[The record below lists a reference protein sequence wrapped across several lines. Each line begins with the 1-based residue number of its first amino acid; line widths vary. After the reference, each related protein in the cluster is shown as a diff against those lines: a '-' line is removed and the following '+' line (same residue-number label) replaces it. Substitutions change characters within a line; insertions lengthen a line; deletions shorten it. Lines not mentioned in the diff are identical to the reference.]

1 MPKPASLPDRHRG
14 QDSTP
19 AGGAG
24 TRMTQGGRRRWW
36 WTGPD
41 GPGQSLRVQVL
52 ILLGVLA
59 LPTLL
64 VLLVV
69 IPALMETRFRHIE
82 REQVAQYSQIAREDL
97 ITEEER
103 VSLFTLNFSQ
113 WTSTFDFSVG
123 RNPGFE
129 ADAFGMSTFMGGRV
143 DYAGVTAPDGR
154 IVTALR
160 RDGSQV
166 LPAGPTVRALL
177 AQLPSPLPGEGAQGI
192 VLVGARPYLMAAR
205 PITRD
210 DGSGR
215 GGVMLFARLLSQTA
229 LGQLM
234 HSSGTFT
241 AQLAQLP
248 AEGQSA
254 LTFRPREVIG
264 ISALEA
270 PVGPPQLGLQLTIPR
285 AVHLAGQDTLWQLR
299 GVILLVTLTALLA
312 FMLFL
317 NRRVLRVLTRYV
329 ADTQRIA
336 RDPTHRLESSNR
348 TELGVLARTINDLL
362 DHLQGRE
369 AQLRERV
376 LRDELTGAYSRAGLA
391 ELLQEDASVRSALLI
406 EVPRLQELSG
416 LYGNAFVD
424 RLIRELADRLGNDDQ
439 HVVGRISSSGLALI
453 TRAPAQIDPAQM
465 LTRLEEPF
473 ALREGEVTLKLVAGY
488 SESIYPVP
496 FSALLRQA
504 SLALQH
510 AIDQRDHL
518 GVFDERMLRRSQYGH
533 TLETQLQGAAQ
544 RQELSLMYQPISDVD
559 TGRWVAIEALLRWQH
574 PLLGAVPPGTFIPV
588 AERSGQIYQLGDW
601 ALQTA
606 LRETEAARALW
617 PEARVNVNVSPVQL
631 LMPDY
636 AERVLQTLADLQ
648 VSAHLLTVE
657 VTESTVMQDVD
668 LACRHLRKLR
678 EAGVRV
684 ALDDFGSGHSSLS
697 LLTDLPLDIVK
708 LDRSFLREGAQET
721 ARGALLR
728 NTIRLARDL
737 QLSTVAEGVEDA
749 GMLTLLRDL
758 GCDYAQ
764 GYHISR
770 PDHLEDLLS
779 LRR

>member
-1 MPKPASLPDRHRG
+1 M
-14 QDSTP
+14 
-19 AGGAG
+19 
-24 TRMTQGGRRRWW
+24 
-36 WTGPD
+36 
-41 GPGQSLRVQVL
+41 
-52 ILLGVLA
+52 
-59 LPTLL
+59 
-64 VLLVV
+64 
-69 IPALMETRFRHIE
+69 
-82 REQVAQYSQIAREDL
+82 
-97 ITEEER
+97 
-103 VSLFTLNFSQ
+103 
-113 WTSTFDFSVG
+113 
-123 RNPGFE
+123 
-129 ADAFGMSTFMGGRV
+129 
-143 DYAGVTAPDGR
+143 
-154 IVTALR
+154 
-160 RDGSQV
+160 
-166 LPAGPTVRALL
+166 
-177 AQLPSPLPGEGAQGI
+177 
-192 VLVGARPYLMAAR
+192 
-205 PITRD
+205 
-210 DGSGR
+210 
-215 GGVMLFARLLSQTA
+215 
-229 LGQLM
+229 
-234 HSSGTFT
+234 
-241 AQLAQLP
+241 
-248 AEGQSA
+248 
-254 LTFRPREVIG
+254 
-264 ISALEA
+264 
-270 PVGPPQLGLQLTIPR
+270 
-285 AVHLAGQDTLWQLR
+285 
-299 GVILLVTLTALLA
+299 
-312 FMLFL
+312 
-317 NRRVLRVLTRYV
+317 
-329 ADTQRIA
+329 
-336 RDPTHRLESSNR
+336 
-348 TELGVLARTINDLL
+348 
-362 DHLQGRE
+362 
-369 AQLRERV
+369 
-376 LRDELTGAYSRAGLA
+376 
-391 ELLQEDASVRSALLI
+391 
-406 EVPRLQELSG
+406 
-416 LYGNAFVD
+416 D

-439 HVVGRISSSGLALI
+439 HVVGRISSGGLALI

-559 TGRWVAIEALLRWQH
+559 TGRWVAVEALLRWQH

-617 PEARVNVNVSPVQL
+617 PEAHVNVNVSPVQL

-636 AERVLQTLADLQ
+636 AERVLQTLTDLQ

-728 NTIRLARDL
+728 NTIRLAAGPSAVHGGRRGRGRRDAHRYCETWAATTPRGTTSPARTTSKTCSRCAADRPRVRVPDV
-737 QLSTVAEGVEDA
+737 QRTVRNLPLCFPLCCAV
-749 GMLTLLRDL
+749 LRV
-758 GCDYAQ
+758 
-764 GYHISR
+764 R
-770 PDHLEDLLS
+770 PVQS
-779 LRR
+779 SAPCPVR

>member
-1 MPKPASLPDRHRG
+1 MNRPAL
-14 QDSTP
+14 
-19 AGGAG
+19 
-24 TRMTQGGRRRWW
+24 RRRWW
-36 WTGPD
+36 WNGPH
-41 GPGQSLRVQVL
+41 GPGQSLRLQVV
-52 ILLGVLA
+52 ILLGMLA
-59 LPTLL
+59 VPTLL

-69 IPALMETRFRHIE
+69 IPGLMDRRFRQIE
-82 REQVAQYSQIAREDL
+82 REQVVQYTQIAREDL
-97 ITEEER
+97 DTEEQR

-113 WTSTFDFSVG
+113 WTSTFDFAAG

-129 ADAFGMSTFMGGRV
+129 ADAFGTSTFMGGRV
-143 DYAGVTAPDGR
+143 DYGGITAPDGR
-154 IVTALR
+154 LVTALHL
-160 RDGSQV
+160 DGARV
-166 LPAGPTVRALL
+166 VAAPATVRALL
-177 AQLPSPLPGEGAQGI
+177 AQLPRPLPAQGAQGI
-192 VLVGARPYLMAAR
+192 VLVDAQAYLMAGR

-210 DGSGR
+210 DGTGR
-215 GGVMLFARLLSQTA
+215 GGVMLFARLLSQQA
-229 LGQLM
+229 LSELM
-234 HSSGTFT
+234 HTPRTYT
-241 AQLAQLP
+241 AQLTSLPADGRTALSYQPRQVIGVAPIEAPSGPAQL
-248 AEGQSA
+248 A
-254 LTFRPREVIG
+254 LK
-264 ISALEA
+264 
-270 PVGPPQLGLQLTIPR
+270 LTIPR
-285 AVHLAGQDTLWQLR
+285 AVHLAGQETLWQLR
-299 GVILLVTLTALLA
+299 AVILLVTLAAILA
-312 FMLFL
+312 FTAFL
-317 NRRVLRVLTRYV
+317 NRRVLRVLTQYV

-336 RDPTHRLESSNR
+336 RDPNHRLEPTNR

-369 AQLRERV
+369 AQLREQT
-376 LRDELTGAYSRAGLA
+376 LRDELTGAYSRAGLT
-391 ELLQEDASVRSALLI
+391 ELLQDDASVRSALLV

-424 RLIRELADRLGNDDQ
+424 RLIRELATRLGNGDSE
-439 HVVGRISSSGLALI
+439 HVVGRISSNGLALI
-453 TRAPAQIDPAQM
+453 TRTPGQIDPVQM
-465 LTRLEEPF
+465 LTQLEEPF

-488 SESIYPVP
+488 AQSAYPVP

-504 SLALQH
+504 NLALQH
-510 AIDQRDHL
+510 AIDQHEHL
-518 GVFDERMLRRSQYGH
+518 GIFNETMLRRSQYGH

-559 TGRWVAIEALLRWQH
+559 TGRWIAVEALLRWQH
-574 PLLGAVPPGTFIPV
+574 PQLGAVPPSTFIPV

-606 LRETEAARALW
+606 LRETQAARALW
-617 PEARVNVNVSPVQL
+617 PEAHVNVNVSPVQL

-648 VSAHLLTVE
+648 VPPQLLTVE
-657 VTESTVMQDVD
+657 VTESSVMQDVD

-678 EAGVRV
+678 DAGVRV

-697 LLTDLPLDIVK
+697 LLTELPLDTVK
-708 LDRSFLREGAQET
+708 LDRSFLREGAQAT

-737 QLSTVAEGVEDA
+737 HLSTVAEGVEDA
-749 GMLTLLRDL
+749 AMLARLSDL